1 MIIINNKGINDFDF
15 SFWMNNQLNE
25 DKIDEILEASDLSM
39 EQEIFKDNYKKF
51 LDIDGKEERWY
62 SLEEAAYII
71 NGNYFSIYNEGI
83 PKRNFT
89 TDYVKN
95 KSNNILNNIQNGTN
109 QNCNEY
115 HYPKK
120 RKFAFKKVKYV
131 NEDMI
136 DEILRDDVTKP
147 EKIKRGNIS
156 IEELLPNQ
164 NRIAKYIRQNE
175 NIHNKSIMIDYLNQL
190 SDTLAK
196 SLDDVRYFSNK
207 LSLFKSV
214 IKDSREIAQNIHR
227 DHDIDN
233 KEKYELLKKEYSN
246 FLENC
251 IRFSNE
257 YLDILDIKNIFNICD
272 IKKIVLNMSDYTKMW
287 EIPDIN
293 NEQPINNNLQKFV
306 DLKKTKYLNNVH
318 WSKNK
323 ILKQLNEIEVKP
335 VTLKDGTSETERV
348 AEWMYR
354 NKTKVVYEIINKEF
368 DDVYELLNGML
379 KSEYTELMGYM
390 RIWHNLS
397 KNL

>member
-15 SFWMNNQLNE
+15 SFWMNNQLTE

-83 PKRNFT
+83 PKRNVT

-272 IKKIVLNMSDYTKMW
+272 IKNIVLNMSDYTKMW

>member
-25 DKIDEILEASDLSM
+25 DKIDEILEASDLSI

-83 PKRNFT
+83 PKRNVT

-368 DDVYELLNGML
+368 DDVYDLLNGML